1 MQPFRLVA
9 AVGAILFLLSA
20 VMPWLTVNVPI
31 IGQFSLTMADTYRFI
46 AQQMQPQ
53 PKLENPA
60 EQVGRMVGS
69 MLPILFSII
78 LFPIS
83 ALLGIASILARQA
96 ALAAGLL
103 AILTGI
109 LWIAG
114 IESLKSQIVEQAS
127 LGGVL
132 GKQLASLLA
141 AVIQIG
147 YGVYVAIIA
156 GIIMLIASSIKAGG
170 TSKHR
175 SVSDQDTP
183 LP

>member
-46 AQQMQPQ
+46 AQQRQPQ
-53 PKLENPA
+53 PKPDKPENPA
-60 EQVGRMVGS
+60 EQIGGMVGTA
-69 MLPILFSII
+69 LLILLSIL

-83 ALLGIASILARQA
+83 ALLGLASILARRA

-103 AILTGI
+103 AIFTGI

-114 IESLKSQIVEQAS
+114 IESLKSQIVGQAS

-132 GKQLASLLA
+132 SKQLASLLA
-141 AVIQIG
+141 AAIQIG
-147 YGVYVAIIA
+147 YGVYIAIIA
-156 GIIMLIASSIKAGG
+156 GIVHYNVNCLL
-170 TSKHR
+170 H
-175 SVSDQDTP
+175 
-183 LP
+183 